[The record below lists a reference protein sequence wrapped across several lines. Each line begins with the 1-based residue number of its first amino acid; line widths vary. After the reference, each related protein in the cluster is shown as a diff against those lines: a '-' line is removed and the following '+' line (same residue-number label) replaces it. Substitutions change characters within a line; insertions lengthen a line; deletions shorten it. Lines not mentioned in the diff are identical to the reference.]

1 MIKQLYKS
9 LGTIFRDIGDQ
20 LTYQSARAYL
30 ISGRKNYNNGKFK
43 KAINDFNKVI
53 EISRDYC
60 FGMVL
65 VDRALAKHSFKDPE
79 GAEQDLQK
87 AKRLN
92 SCLERI
98 SLS

>member
-43 KAINDFNKVI
+43 KAVNLHTASCVASRRIRTISIVRSFFPDFLYK
-53 EISRDYC
+53 
-60 FGMVL
+60 F
-65 VDRALAKHSFKDPE
+65 
-79 GAEQDLQK
+79 
-87 AKRLN
+87 
-92 SCLERI
+92 
-98 SLS
+98 